1 LKSGYAAG
9 LVAGFIAGMADM
21 IFGGILGQTYVLGF
35 PLSTVLGWL
44 PLTITTHIGFN
55 VIYGAI
61 FGILFAK
68 FYDVIPGKSGFRK
81 GVFWGLIYA
90 IVSNLWFT
98 SHHLVHG
105 AIPSAL
111 IWVICGLVMLIFYG
125 PSLGYLYEGT
135 QKPVKPE
142 DKRKH
147 KPIASVVAGLVSGI
161 VTVALFFILPPAPF
175 IWYAP
180 ADMIPA
186 TLITNVAAG
195 EFVLAVIWGIIFG
208 VIFALLYARLPGKDV
223 MKGLYYGLLLFL
235 LVEVFTLMWYLTY
248 QPTANL
254 QSHLNGVI
262 MHGLPHIIFGI
273 VLGYFYKK

>member
-1 LKSGYAAG
+1 MKSGYGAG
-9 LVAGFIAGMADM
+9 IVAGFIAGLADF
-21 IFGGILGQTYVLGF
+21 IFGGIGGLTLVGGY
-35 PLSTVLGWL
+35 PLSTVLGMVQL
-44 PLTITTHIGFN
+44 LFTTHIGFN

-81 GVFWGLIYA
+81 GVVWGFIYM
-90 IVSNLWFT
+90 IVSNFWF
-98 SHHLVHG
+98 SAHHFVVG
-105 AIPSAL
+105 AIPICL
-111 IWVICGLVMLIFYG
+111 IWGVCGLTMLIFYG

-161 VTVALFFILPPAPF
+161 VTVVLFFILPHAPF
-175 IWYAP
+175 IWSWP
-180 ADMIPA
+180 AEMIPA

-195 EFVLAVIWGIIFG
+195 EFVVAVIYGIIFG

-223 MKGLYYGLLLFL
+223 MKGLYYGLILFL
-235 LVEVFTLMWYLTY
+235 IVDLFTLMWYLTY
-248 QPTANL
+248 QLTANL
-254 QSHLNGVI
+254 QSHLNGLI
-262 MHGLPHIIFGI
+262 MHGLPHIILGI